1 MRKSPA
7 RMEKGNVEE
16 NGGNPLK
23 TLGLKKRG
31 KTEKQRKEN
40 LVEKE
45 KQDVS
50 RLDVSEEE

>member
-7 RMEKGNVEE
+7 RMEMGNVEE